1 MELKDKYEI
10 VFSLNAE
17 DELSHILNML
27 DILYDKE
34 VSTRLYN
41 EINRYLEYLN
51 FFPEMFGWSKY
62 TFHGKSLRK
71 IPVKGYV
78 ILYLV
83 DHQNK
88 IVNII
93 GVFSELEDIDSKF

>member
-1 MELKDKYEI
+1 
-10 VFSLNAE
+10 
-17 DELSHILNML
+17 
-27 DILYDKE
+27 
-34 VSTRLYN
+34 
-41 EINRYLEYLN
+41 
-51 FFPEMFGWSKY
+51 MFGWSKY

-83 DHQNK
+83 DQQNK